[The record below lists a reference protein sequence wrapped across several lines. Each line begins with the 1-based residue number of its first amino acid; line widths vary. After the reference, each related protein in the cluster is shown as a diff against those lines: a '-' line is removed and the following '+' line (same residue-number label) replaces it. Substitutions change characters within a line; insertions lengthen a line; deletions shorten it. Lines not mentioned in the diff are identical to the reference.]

1 MCRLYRWT
9 WYGVSVRTC
18 GVVVAT
24 ILIYLPNFP
33 LGTCLNRANDR
44 RWAIQQ
50 KRSTEAR
57 MPSQWSRIRSA
68 GRLRDAA
75 SLSGAPRTGAV
86 FTWVAECHVPN
97 SLCELWTHLVKY
109 ITAREPGFKTFLRE
123 LSRYRLRCVLSPQM
137 YLARRIRHLVQQVA
151 EAFMVTMAA
160 SYDVVPSRPTAVA
173 EVTDS
178 ERQVSP

>member
-24 ILIYLPNFP
+24 MLIYLPSFP

-86 FTWVAECHVPN
+86 FTWVAECQFPN
-97 SLCELWTHLVKY
+97 PDGELWTHMVKY
-109 ITAREPGFKTFLRE
+109 ITGLYPSFKSFRRE
-123 LSRYRLRCVLSPQM
+123 LSRYRLGDAHTPQM
-137 YLARRIRHLVQQVA
+137 YLTSYPSPSSAGCRGV
-151 EAFMVTMAA
+151 MVTMAA
-160 SYDVVPSRPTAVA
+160 PYDVVPSRPTTVA

>member
-1 MCRLYRWT
+1 MMMCRLYRWT

-24 ILIYLPNFP
+24 MLIYLPSFP

-97 SLCELWTHLVKY
+97 SLYELWTHTVKY
-109 ITAREPGFKTFLRE
+109 ITGLIPSFKRFRRE
-123 LSRYRLRCVLSPQM
+123 LSRYRLRMHIAGEVSLTTPVTLISTMQRHSGPDG
-137 YLARRIRHLVQQVA
+137 RIV
-151 EAFMVTMAA
+151 
-160 SYDVVPSRPTAVA
+160 
-173 EVTDS
+173 
-178 ERQVSP
+178 